1 MGSGTFKCEYAQYYV
16 RCGGCQNDNH
26 PFEKEAEQF
35 ENYASSILS
44 GAVASSSSIALP
56 GGLRSSSPDC
66 ADCLVSDPGTI
77 ESTEPRRNRELSFD
91 AERKA
96 KFTCTLDNQLL
107 VRAVESCI
115 DDMTVIYEEI
125 LAEVEGDYSVDI
137 RNISDDYWKVSKK
150 DMVDACNILRATSNN
165 AEIGNIR
172 LERCALRTKSAVR
185 EMVSYA
191 RQKYPR

>member
-1 MGSGTFKCEYAQYYV
+1 M
-16 RCGGCQNDNH
+16 
-26 PFEKEAEQF
+26 
-35 ENYASSILS
+35 
-44 GAVASSSSIALP
+44 
-56 GGLRSSSPDC
+56 
-66 ADCLVSDPGTI
+66 
-77 ESTEPRRNRELSFD
+77 SFD